1 MTIPSPKPCRLFLFD
16 LDGTLI
22 DSRADIAFSLNLALE
37 HLNQRSLPETRIA
50 EFVGDGV
57 QKLVER
63 LLREATGR
71 PPDDSLIQECTLLFR
86 KEYGKHLLDQ
96 TRLFPGVLQ
105 ALDLLSWAKLAVVS
119 NKPEGFC
126 RRILEGLGVA
136 ERFCVILGGDSTP
149 NRKPNPEPLH
159 KAMEVCAVS
168 PQETVMVGDS
178 AADIRAGAAA
188 GVTTCGIPGN
198 FRSKSELE
206 EAGCDLLLD
215 SLPRLAD
222 YFCPPQ

>member
-1 MTIPSPKPCRLFLFD
+1 MTTPAPKPCRLFLFD

-37 HLNQRSLPETRIA
+37 QLNQRTLPEARIA

-57 QKLVER
+57 HKLVER

-71 PPDDSLIQECTLLFR
+71 HPDDSFIRECTLLFR

-96 TRLFPGVLQ
+96 TRLCPGVLQ

-126 RRILEGLGVA
+126 HRILEGLGVA
-136 ERFCVILGGDSTP
+136 DRFCIILGGDSTP
-149 NRKPNPEPLH
+149 NRKPSPEPLQ
-159 KAMEVCAVS
+159 KAMSVCAVPPS
-168 PQETVMVGDS
+168 ETVMVGDS
-178 AADIRAGAAA
+178 AADILAGAAA
-188 GVTTCGIPGN
+188 GVATCGIPGN

-215 SLPRLAD
+215 SLPRLGD
-222 YFCPPQ
+222 YFCPPR